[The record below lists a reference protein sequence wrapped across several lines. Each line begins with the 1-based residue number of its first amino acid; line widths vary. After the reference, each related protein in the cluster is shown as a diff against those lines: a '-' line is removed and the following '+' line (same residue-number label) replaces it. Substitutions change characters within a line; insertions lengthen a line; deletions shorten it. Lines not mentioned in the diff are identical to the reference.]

1 MNKGD
6 SEKRTEIWLK
16 YCEECVKTKIDAIE
30 DILNTSL
37 NKPPK
42 KSDS

>member
-16 YCEECVKTKIDAIE
+16 YCEECVKSKLETNDE
-30 DILNTSL
+30 TVNNSL
-37 NKPPK
+37 GNPSK
-42 KSDS
+42 KVNS

>member
-1 MNKGD
+1 MNMGD

-16 YCEECVKTKIDAIE
+16 YCEECIKTKIDAIE

-37 NKPPK
+37 MDPPK
-42 KSDS
+42 KSKS